1 MNRREFVAGTGASLL
16 CAAADLRAATPV
28 SKRICAFD
36 KPLASLDNEELAAML
51 GTLGF
56 AGVEAS
62 VRAGGRVLPERVED
76 DLPRLR
82 DVLAKRGV
90 EISIIATDINSANQ
104 PHAEKVLRTAAKLGI
119 RHYRMAWYRYDLS
132 KPILPQLD
140 DIAAKLPALVDFK
153 THGGKMLP
161 FRHGLPR
168 IGTDLTREIGMTAI
182 YQNHSGADTVGAP
195 IWDIF
200 SVLKNYDPRTIGIGF
215 DIHHAKVEGGL
226 SWPIQF
232 KLVQS
237 HLAAVYVK
245 DFVWD
250 HGAVKDVPLGEGVVG
265 RKFFDMLRQT
275 DFDGPICLHVEYL
288 EGEKNGEVIE
298 NALRKDLKTLRS
310 LLG

>member
-16 CAAADLRAATPV
+16 CAAAQVEAAAPV

-36 KPLASLDNEELAAML
+36 KPLASLDNEELAATL

-76 DLPRLR
+76 HLPRLR

-119 RHYRMAWYRYDLS
+119 RYYRMAWYRYDLS
-132 KPILPQLD
+132 KPILLQLD
-140 DIAAKLPALVDFK
+140 ALAAKLPALA
-153 THGGKMLP
+153 
-161 FRHGLPR
+161 
-168 IGTDLTREIGMTAI
+168 DLTRELGMTAI

-200 SVLKNYDPRTIGIGF
+200 SLLKNFDPRTIGIGF
-215 DIHHAKVEGGL
+215 DIHHAMVEGGL

-245 DFVWD
+245 DFVWE

-265 RKFFDMLRQT
+265 RKFFEMLRQA
-275 DFDGPICLHVEYL
+275 DFEGPICLHVEYL
-288 EGEKNGEVIE
+288 EGEKNHQTLE
-298 NALRKDLKTLRS
+298 NALRKDLKTLDS
-310 LLG
+310 LLGH